1 LQASGGSRYVDTA
14 ASHSGESSA
23 EISDGCSDVSELIAS
38 DDEDEG
44 CGENFS
50 NYRAADYEMRHDRRT
65 KKANNVEKK
74 KKANIKAG
82 GVKRTRK
89 GKTKK
94 TNTGA
99 ASARKK
105 GHREVQ
111 DTEASGD
118 EVAGGYGNIGKTSC
132 YLRGGAKHAEMM
144 IKKQSEH
151 AQQMRLNAGFSLQV
165 LRETMLRERCPL
177 ISPELI
183 FEIPVDVYP
192 AYLNTKPG
200 LREKICASTKTMQ
213 LVLDSNRVFPLSDA
227 TMSLAL
233 VFKMPS
239 ERHPKELT
247 EAIHFFQLMQ
257 AMPGDAKFALQTPSV
272 RYVDVQIS
280 RRTVTFKGL
289 AREMGGASRDADD
302 YCQESLASG
311 FACRTVGSLALHGC
325 TSETLK
331 PIPLVDLFLTYHGAT
346 VRSLVTVEG
355 EERSVEDRVM
365 FCVLHV
371 VAAPGVS
378 LHNLVVEL
386 LNPTASMARNNK
398 ELERKHRNEAWCKLG
413 RIQSGYLAG
422 IGEGSRG
429 NGEFGPS
436 ALVSPARNS
445 HFYQVFSEF
454 TVGLRMDRII
464 DGHVRMRQ
472 SQLGGSDFRVASV
485 EMINFP
491 RLDEN
496 RLELLER
503 MHIAHMEMVAVFEDT
518 FNDCLLDFEMKS
530 PDEKRYSLFDLPPLL
545 MNPIESGERDGV
557 LQVVK
562 WGLAYSRMIVEIR
575 WTNSASSYPT
585 LAEMNACMDAP
596 KLIEVTLMNYLYSRG
611 VAHNFEPDV
620 LIDATQASTV
630 ATDSSV
636 ESLTMSEK
644 LELHGFGYHGCNAKW
659 LKQIMIKLRRESTA
673 AGSLGSVFAQYE
685 RFVKAVFM
693 AHVSQVEAGYWNS
706 VYIKDTN
713 SFIAGFQSETVRRV
727 NEALRQLVPGVGRGY
742 VDCIDAALAQ
752 SVAVMDRANRRYL
765 FLVAGN
771 LQVCDIGVTSL
782 N

>member
-1 LQASGGSRYVDTA
+1 
-14 ASHSGESSA
+14 
-23 EISDGCSDVSELIAS
+23 
-38 DDEDEG
+38 
-44 CGENFS
+44 
-50 NYRAADYEMRHDRRT
+50 MRQGRKT
-65 KKANNVEKK
+65 KKTNHAEKK
-74 KKANIKAG
+74 KKNNTKTG
-82 GVKRTRK
+82 GVKRTRT
-89 GKTKK
+89 GTKK
-94 TNTGA
+94 RTTGA
-99 ASARKK
+99 TSTRKQ
-105 GHREVQ
+105 GRRNEQ

-118 EVAGGYGNIGKTSC
+118 EAADGYGNIGKTSC
-132 YLRGGAKHAEMM
+132 FLRGGAKHAENMM
-144 IKKQSEH
+144 KKQSEH
-151 AQQMRLNAGFSLQV
+151 AQQMRLNAGFSFQA

-183 FEIPVDVYP
+183 FGIPADVYP
-192 AYLNTKPG
+192 AYLNTKPE
-200 LREKICASTKTMQ
+200 LREKICASTRNMQ
-213 LVLDSNRVFPLSDA
+213 LVLDPGRASPLSDA

-257 AMPGDAKFALQTPSV
+257 AMPCDAKFALQTPSV
-272 RYVDVQIS
+272 RYVDMQIS
-280 RRTVTFKGL
+280 RRSVVFKGL
-289 AREMGGASRDADD
+289 ARQMGVTSRDADD
-302 YCQESLASG
+302 YCPESLASR

-325 TSETLK
+325 THDTLK

-346 VRSLVTVEG
+346 VQSSVTVQG
-355 EERSVEDRVM
+355 EERPIEDRVM

-378 LHNLVVEL
+378 LHNLVTEL

-464 DGHVRMRQ
+464 DSHVRMRQ

-491 RLDEN
+491 RLDEH

-545 MNPIESGERDGV
+545 MNPIECGERDGV
-557 LQVVK
+557 LQVAK

-585 LAEMNACMDAP
+585 LSEMNACMDAP
-596 KLIEVTLMNYLYSRG
+596 KLVEVTLMNYLYSRG
-611 VAHNFEPDV
+611 TAHNFEPDV

-636 ESLTMSEK
+636 ECLTMSEK

-659 LKQIMIKLRRESTA
+659 LKQIMIKLRRENTA
-673 AGSLGSVFAQYE
+673 AMSLGSIFGQYE

-713 SFIAGFQSETVRRV
+713 SFIMGFQSETVRRV
-727 NEALRQLVPGVGRGY
+727 NEALRQLVPGVNRGH

-771 LQVCDIGVTSL
+771 LQVCM
-782 N
+782 